1 MTVRNLAYSSRLT
14 LFPVDIKDTQLDE
27 VPAANNVNDEADYF
41 DDVCEQVEAAE
52 LEAELEA
59 AADAL
64 DLYMSAAADS
74 LAADD
79 AELAFM

>member
-27 VPAANNVNDEADYF
+27 AANNVNDEADYF